1 MMAAARKSSNA
12 LQSESEQGRA
22 GKPSPDARWLKTRQ
36 RLLDGG
42 RKAFAKHGV
51 EATSVLEIIRAAGV
65 SQPSF
70 YNHFASKDELAR
82 EIAAEFFHKDK
93 QAKQAV
99 FEQTDDPAEA
109 IAINVFHTLS
119 IATEDPVIAWT
130 LVKSEGLR
138 DLVISSKKDP
148 LAEMITTGIAKGRF
162 VASDAHT
169 IALVIRGGAFAV
181 IQDMLN
187 GTAAD
192 DVCACYQE
200 MVLRMLGLSPQESTA
215 TVKRAQAK
223 IRLNEV
229 I

>member
-1 MMAAARKSSNA
+1 MIAAAKKTVNTP
-12 LQSESEQGRA
+12 QSDSEHGSA
-22 GKPSPDARWLKTRQ
+22 GKSSPDARWLKTRQ

-42 RKAFAKHGV
+42 RKAFAEHGV
-51 EATSVLEIIRAAGV
+51 EVTSVLEIIRAAGV

-138 DLVISSKKDP
+138 NLVISSNKDP
-148 LAEMITTGIAKGRF
+148 LAEMITAGIAKGRF

-169 IALVIRGGAFAV
+169 VALVIRGGAFAV

-187 GTAAD
+187 GTATD

-200 MVLRMLGLSPQESTA
+200 MVLRMLGLSPQESAA
-215 TVKRAQAK
+215 TVKRAQSK
-223 IRLNEV
+223 VRLNEV
-229 I
+229 A

>member
-1 MMAAARKSSNA
+1 MIAAAKKSTNSP
-12 LQSESEQGRA
+12 QSQSGKGQA
-22 GKPSPDARWLKTRQ
+22 GKSTPDARWLKTRQ

-42 RKAFAKHGV
+42 RNAFAEHGV

-70 YNHFASKDELAR
+70 YNHFDSKDELAR

-138 DLVISSKKDP
+138 DLVISSNKDP
-148 LAEMITTGIAKGRF
+148 LAEMITAGIAKGRF
-162 VASDAHT
+162 VASDART

-187 GTAAD
+187 GTATVN
-192 DVCACYQE
+192 VCACYQE
-200 MVLRMLGLSPQESTA
+200 MVLRMLGLSPQESA
-215 TVKRAQAK
+215 AIVKMAQAK
-223 IRLNEV
+223 TCLPDV
-229 I
+229 T

>member
-1 MMAAARKSSNA
+1 MIAAAKKTVNTP
-12 LQSESEQGRA
+12 QSDSEHGSA
-22 GKPSPDARWLKTRQ
+22 GKSSPDARWLKTRQ

-42 RKAFAKHGV
+42 RKAFAEHGV

-70 YNHFASKDELAR
+70 YNHFTSKDELAR
-82 EIAAEFFHKDK
+82 EIAAEFFQKDK
-93 QAKQAV
+93 QAKQTV

-200 MVLRMLGLSPQESTA
+200 MVLRMLGLSPQASTA

-223 IRLNEV
+223 VRLNEV

>member
-1 MMAAARKSSNA
+1 MIAAAKKTVNTP
-12 LQSESEQGRA
+12 QSDSEHGSA
-22 GKPSPDARWLKTRQ
+22 GKSSPDARWLKTRQ

-42 RKAFAKHGV
+42 RKAFAEHGV

-99 FEQTDDPAEA
+99 FEQMEDPAEA

-138 DLVISSKKDP
+138 DLVISSNRDP
-148 LAEMITTGIAKGRF
+148 LAEMITAGIAKGRF
-162 VASDAHT
+162 VASDART
-169 IALVIRGGAFAV
+169 VALVILGGAFAV

-187 GTAAD
+187 GTATK

-229 I
+229 T